1 MRKKIKLIIVALA
14 VSLGISGA
22 ILAPTATYAACT
34 SAADCVQDGAD
45 KAGGKSSNTAD
56 PKEIIQTIVRI
67 LLFLIGAVSVIM
79 IIIGGFRYVISQG
92 DSGAVTSAKNTILYA
107 VIGLVVAILAYAVI
121 HYVIGALA
129 APAE

>member
-1 MRKKIKLIIVALA
+1 MRKKIQLIIVALA
-14 VSLGISGA
+14 VSLGISGMV
-22 ILAPTATYAACT
+22 LVPTATYAACT

-107 VIGLVVAILAYAVI
+107 VIGLIVAIFAWAIVDFVIDNLAK
-121 HYVIGALA
+121 
-129 APAE
+129 

>member
-1 MRKKIKLIIVALA
+1 MRKKIQLIIVALA
-14 VSLGISGA
+14 VSLGVSGA

-34 SAADCVQDGAD
+34 SAADYVQDGAD

-107 VIGLVVAILAYAVI
+107 VIGLIVAIFAWAIVDFVIDNLAK
-121 HYVIGALA
+121 
-129 APAE
+129 

>member
-1 MRKKIKLIIVALA
+1 MRKKIQLIIVALA
-14 VSLGISGA
+14 VSLGVSGA

-107 VIGLVVAILAYAVI
+107 VIGLIVAIFAWAIVDFVIDNLAK
-121 HYVIGALA
+121 
-129 APAE
+129 

>member
-107 VIGLVVAILAYAVI
+107 VIGLIVAIFAWAIVDFVVDNLAK
-121 HYVIGALA
+121 
-129 APAE
+129 

>member
-107 VIGLVVAILAYAVI
+107 VIGLIVAIFAWAIVDFVIDNLAK
-121 HYVIGALA
+121 
-129 APAE
+129 

>member
-14 VSLGISGA
+14 VSLGVSGA

-107 VIGLVVAILAYAVI
+107 VIGLIVAIFAWAIVDFVVDNLAK
-121 HYVIGALA
+121 
-129 APAE
+129 

>member
-1 MRKKIKLIIVALA
+1 MRKKIQLIIVALA
-14 VSLGISGA
+14 VSLGVSGA

-107 VIGLVVAILAYAVI
+107 VIGLIVAIFAWAIVDFVVDNLAK
-121 HYVIGALA
+121 
-129 APAE
+129 

>member
-1 MRKKIKLIIVALA
+1 MRKKIQLIIVALA

-107 VIGLVVAILAYAVI
+107 VIGLIVAIFAWAIVDFVVDNLAK
-121 HYVIGALA
+121 
-129 APAE
+129 

>member
-92 DSGAVTSAKNTILYA
+92 DSGAFTIPKNTIQYA
-107 VIGLVVAILAYAVI
+107 LIALIVSKFARAIVDLVVDNLAK
-121 HYVIGALA
+121 
-129 APAE
+129 

>member
-107 VIGLVVAILAYAVI
+107 VIGLIVAIFAWAIIDFVIDNLAK
-121 HYVIGALA
+121 
-129 APAE
+129 

>member
-67 LLFLIGAVSVIM
+67 LLFLIGAISVIM

-107 VIGLVVAILAYAVI
+107 VIGLIVAIFAWAIVDFVIDNLAK
-121 HYVIGALA
+121 
-129 APAE
+129 

>member
-1 MRKKIKLIIVALA
+1 MRKKIQLIIVALA
-14 VSLGISGA
+14 VSLGISGMV
-22 ILAPTATYAACT
+22 LAPTATYAACT

-107 VIGLVVAILAYAVI
+107 VIGLIVAIFAWAIVDFVVDNLAK
-121 HYVIGALA
+121 
-129 APAE
+129 

>member
-1 MRKKIKLIIVALA
+1 MRKKIQLIIVALA
-14 VSLGISGA
+14 VSLGISGMV
-22 ILAPTATYAACT
+22 LVPTATYAACT

-107 VIGLVVAILAYAVI
+107 VIGLIVAIFAWAIVDFVVDNLAK
-121 HYVIGALA
+121 
-129 APAE
+129 

>member
-107 VIGLVVAILAYAVI
+107 VIGLVVAIFAWAIVDFVVDNLAK
-121 HYVIGALA
+121 
-129 APAE
+129 

>member
-1 MRKKIKLIIVALA
+1 MRKKIQLIIVALA
-14 VSLGISGA
+14 VSLGVSGA
-22 ILAPTATYAACT
+22 IWAPTATYAACT

-79 IIIGGFRYVISQG
+79 LIIGGFRYVISQG

-107 VIGLVVAILAYAVI
+107 VIGLIVAIFAWAIVDFVIDNLAK
-121 HYVIGALA
+121 
-129 APAE
+129 

>member
-1 MRKKIKLIIVALA
+1 MRKKIQLIIVALA

-107 VIGLVVAILAYAVI
+107 VIGLIVAIFAWAIVDFVIDNLAK
-121 HYVIGALA
+121 
-129 APAE
+129 

>member
-14 VSLGISGA
+14 VSLGVSGA

-107 VIGLVVAILAYAVI
+107 VIGLIVAIFAWAIVDFVIDNLAK
-121 HYVIGALA
+121 
-129 APAE
+129 

>member
-1 MRKKIKLIIVALA
+1 MRKKIHLIIVALA
-14 VSLGISGA
+14 VSLGVSGA

-107 VIGLVVAILAYAVI
+107 VIGLIVAIFAWAIVDFVVDNLAK
-121 HYVIGALA
+121 
-129 APAE
+129 

>member
-34 SAADCVQDGAD
+34 SAAVCVQDGAD

-107 VIGLVVAILAYAVI
+107 VIGLIVAIFAWAIVDFVVDNLAK
-121 HYVIGALA
+121 
-129 APAE
+129 

>member
-34 SAADCVQDGAD
+34 SAADCVQDVAD

-107 VIGLVVAILAYAVI
+107 VIGLIVAIFAWAIVDFVVDNLAK
-121 HYVIGALA
+121 
-129 APAE
+129 

>member
-56 PKEIIQTIVRI
+56 PKEIIQAIVRI

-79 IIIGGFRYVISQG
+79 IIIGGKQG
-92 DSGAVTSAKNTILYA
+92 TAVGAA
-107 VIGLVVAILAYAVI
+107 VSR
-121 HYVIGALA
+121 
-129 APAE
+129 